1 MLSKEETTKSLEI
14 AMCFPLY
21 PPSVSYFNTD
31 ALATVADS
39 AEFLIELIK
48 VIARCF
54 FQVSHP
60 GSCRI
65 YVLFQL
71 ERKMYLT
78 QECELKL
85 ASRRLVTSALLK
97 LVTIFFFPRLTARF
111 ALSTHHISVVLR
123 YYLS

>member
-1 MLSKEETTKSLEI
+1 M
-14 AMCFPLY
+14 
-21 PPSVSYFNTD
+21 SVP

-85 ASRRLVTSALLK
+85 ASHRPVTSALLK
-97 LVTIFFFPRLTARF
+97 LVTIFFFFLG
-111 ALSTHHISVVLR
+111 LLQGLLYQHITSQWC
-123 YYLS
+123 SDII

>member
-1 MLSKEETTKSLEI
+1 M
-14 AMCFPLY
+14 
-21 PPSVSYFNTD
+21 SVD
-31 ALATVADS
+31 ALATIADS

-48 VIARCF
+48 VIAKCF

-71 ERKMYLT
+71 ERKMCLI
-78 QECELKL
+78 QECELRL

-97 LVTIFFFPRLTARF
+97 LVIIFFSRLTERF
-111 ALSTHHISVVLR
+111 ALSTHHTSVVLG
-123 YYLS
+123 YYLSCLELWNQCLQAAPSGLN

>member
-1 MLSKEETTKSLEI
+1 M
-14 AMCFPLY
+14 
-21 PPSVSYFNTD
+21 SVA

-71 ERKMYLT
+71 ERKMYLI

-85 ASRRLVTSALLK
+85 ASHRPVTSALLK
-97 LVTIFFFPRLTARF
+97 LVTIFFFLG
-111 ALSTHHISVVLR
+111 LLQGLLYQHITSQWC
-123 YYLS
+123 SDII

>member
-1 MLSKEETTKSLEI
+1 M
-14 AMCFPLY
+14 
-21 PPSVSYFNTD
+21 SVA
-31 ALATVADS
+31 ALATVADL

-71 ERKMYLT
+71 ERKMYLL

-97 LVTIFFFPRLTARF
+97 LVTIFFFLG
-111 ALSTHHISVVLR
+111 LLQGLLYQHITSQWC
-123 YYLS
+123 SDII

>member
-1 MLSKEETTKSLEI
+1 M
-14 AMCFPLY
+14 
-21 PPSVSYFNTD
+21 SVA

-65 YVLFQL
+65 YVSFQL
-71 ERKMYLT
+71 ERKMT
-78 QECELKL
+78 QECELRL

-97 LVTIFFFPRLTARF
+97 LVTIFFFFRLSARF

-123 YYLS
+123 LELWNQCLQAAPSGLN